1 MSCFDECVQAL
12 DSLRA
17 VSFRF
22 RPKGNDLVSL
32 AFLIARSFESSSF
45 EERRSILD
53 VVDPGLS
60 VNLISLSG
68 FLAEVAVNI
77 KSEDVI
83 RVALVLHVIEDF
95 TGDYRDNLRV
105 LVLVFNSSWNIGVDF
120 KSVVLSLISMC
131 SERSRVA
138 LNDFLLRGEGLNRLS
153 AFGVKEEVVNG
164 VFRYSR
170 LC

>member
-1 MSCFDECVQAL
+1 MSCVDECVQAL

-32 AFLIARSFESSSF
+32 AFLIARSFESASF
-45 EERRSILD
+45 EERKSILD

-68 FLAEVAVNI
+68 FLAEVAVNL

-95 TGDYRDNLRV
+95 RGDSRDNLRV
-105 LVLVFNSSWNIGVDF
+105 LVLVSNSSSNIGVSF
-120 KSVVLSLISMC
+120 ESIVLSLISMC
-131 SERSRVA
+131 SERSRGA
-138 LNDFLLRGEGLNRLS
+138 LSDFLLRGEELNRLS
-153 AFGVKEEVVNG
+153 AFGVKEDVVDG

-170 LC
+170 LR